1 VTAQLNWA
9 GNYTY
14 RAQSV
19 ERPDTVERLQEL
31 VANSE
36 SVRALGSRHSFN
48 SIADTRGTLVSLQG
62 IDAEITIDRASRTV
76 TLSGG
81 TKYGTLAEEL
91 SQQGFALHNLA
102 SLPHI
107 SVAGAIST
115 ATHGSGDGNGNL
127 ATAVCGL
134 EIVTGTGELVT
145 LSRESTPDFSG
156 IVVGLGA
163 LGIIARVTLD
173 IQPNFSVRQDV
184 FEDLPWSEVLAHFDS
199 VMAAAYSVSL
209 FTDWSGETVQQAWL
223 KSRVTGEVAARSE
236 FFGGTPAL
244 QARHPLP
251 LLSGLNC
258 TQQMGIVGPWHDRL
272 AHFRLAFTPSS
283 GAELQSE
290 YVVAREHAVA
300 AMEAMRDLTD
310 SITPLL
316 LVSEIRTIAA
326 DDLWLSPNYG
336 RAGIGLHFTWK
347 PEQDAVEKV
356 LLLIEAALAPF
367 QARPH
372 WGKLFELRTA
382 ELAALYPKLPDF
394 TALAERMDPDRKFRN
409 DFLERTVFGA

>member
-1 VTAQLNWA
+1 MTAQLNWA

-14 RAQSV
+14 RAHNVQ
-19 ERPDTVERLQEL
+19 RPDTLERLQEL

-48 SIADTRGTLVSLQG
+48 SIADTQGTLISLQD
-62 IDAEITIDRASRTV
+62 IDADITLDRAARTV
-76 TLSGG
+76 TLGGG
-81 TKYGTLAEEL
+81 TKYGTLADEL
-91 SQQGFALHNLA
+91 SRQGFALHNLA

-115 ATHGSGDGNGNL
+115 ATQGSGDGNGNL

-134 EIVTGTGELVT
+134 EVVTGTGEVVA
-145 LSRESTPDFSG
+145 LSRESTDDFAG

-173 IQPNFSVRQDV
+173 IQPIFSVRQDV
-184 FEDLPWSEVLAHFDS
+184 FEDLPWSGVLAHCDS
-199 VMAAAYSVSL
+199 VTAAAYSVSL
-209 FTDWSGETVQQAWL
+209 FTDWSGDTVQQAWL

-258 TQQMGIVGPWHDRL
+258 TQQMGTVGPWHDRL

-290 YVVAREHAVA
+290 YLVAREYAVA

-310 SITPLL
+310 CITPLL

-347 PEQDAVEKV
+347 PEQDAVEKM
-356 LLLIEAALAPF
+356 LFLIEAALAPF

-372 WGKLFELRTA
+372 WGKLFELRAA
-382 ELAALYPKLPDF
+382 ELEALYPKFRDF
-394 TALAERMDPDRKFRN
+394 TGLAERMDPAHKFRN
-409 DFLERTVFGA
+409 DFLGRTVFGD